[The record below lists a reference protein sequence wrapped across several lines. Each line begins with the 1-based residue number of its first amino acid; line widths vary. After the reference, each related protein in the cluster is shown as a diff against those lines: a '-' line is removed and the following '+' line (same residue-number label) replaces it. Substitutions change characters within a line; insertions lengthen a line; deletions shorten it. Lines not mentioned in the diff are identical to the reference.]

1 MDYKIS
7 ISLVPFSPE
16 VDQDAVNSQ
25 LKDAIAK
32 IIVLVV
38 TLLLAACSITDDQS
52 LITPVAAPGAF
63 KVAILLPGRIDEN
76 SWSRAGYQG
85 LKLIEQQLGAQ
96 VVYRSSVLPI
106 DAETLFRHYAN
117 ADFDFLIGHGAQYLA
132 SAEVVAKEF
141 PRVKFAVT
149 GSYAG
154 NNTNLGTLS
163 FRGGEMGYLTGIIAA
178 LKTNT
183 NKVGYIGGQ
192 PYPATTEGA
201 ILFERGIK
209 QTKPSVTPI
218 LDWVNS
224 WSDTQKAREIALAQ
238 IAAGADVIVVDADE
252 ASFGAFQAVQESKGV
267 RLIGLIH
274 NLDRVHQTQKLA
286 PKAFVALVV
295 QQVPSL
301 LLEGATLAQQGRW
314 EGKLYKFGLL
324 EEVQELA
331 LFQDSLTPQEAVYV
345 NSSKRDIITGKIN
358 IDTE

>member
-1 MDYKIS
+1 MSLRVAIASSTTRQAIAIS
-7 ISLVPFSPE
+7 AASI
-16 VDQDAVNSQ
+16 
-25 LKDAIAK
+25 KDAIAK
-32 IIVLVV
+32 AIVLVL
-38 TLLLAACSITDDQS
+38 TLLLAACSITNNDQA
-52 LITPVAAPGAF
+52 LTTPVAAPGAF
-63 KVAILLPGRIDEN
+63 KVAILLPGRINEN

-85 LKLIEQQLGAQ
+85 LKLIEKQLGAQ
-96 VVYRSSVLPI
+96 VAYRSSVLP
-106 DAETLFRHYAN
+106 DEAETLFRHYAN
-117 ADFDFLIGHGAQYLA
+117 AGFDFIMGHGAQYLT

-154 NNTNLGTLS
+154 NNKNLGTLS
-163 FRGGEMGYLTGIIAA
+163 FRGGEMGYLTGMIAA

-201 ILFERGIK
+201 ILFKRGVK
-209 QTKPSVTPI
+209 QTKSSVTPL

-224 WSDTQKAREIALAQ
+224 WSDTNKARAIALAQ
-238 IAAGADVIVVDADE
+238 IAAGADVIFVDADE
-252 ASFGAFQAVQESKGV
+252 ASFGVFQAVQESKKV
-267 RLIGLIH
+267 RVIGLIH
-274 NLDRVHQTQKLA
+274 NLDRVHQTQRLA
-286 PKAFVALVV
+286 PEAFITLVV

-324 EEVQELA
+324 EEVQDLA
-331 LFQDSLTPQEAVYV
+331 LFQDSLTPKEEAYV
-345 NSSKRDIITGKIN
+345 KSAKQDIITGKIN